1 MPPTLTLTFAA
12 LRLAMEGYAPIMA
25 GKSSRKAPSG
35 AFLFAR
41 KYAPL
46 GGMKKLPTTR
56 PSNPD
61 LDAILRD
68 RMEEIEAL
76 VNAIENDEPDCDLKL
91 AELLEGEVEAVRIA
105 IIKKLREMLRARA
118 EEKEKELNKLLEK
131 EQRIKVERQRGM
143 FLQWL
148 QWMMSEETIRK
159 MREAFLANSMLERVT
174 RNIGRDM
181 AARGMNDVQLGDKRE
196 LGGLSNN
203 VPQALGKG
211 KEKDESKG
219 RS

>member
-1 MPPTLTLTFAA
+1 
-12 LRLAMEGYAPIMA
+12 
-25 GKSSRKAPSG
+25 
-35 AFLFAR
+35 
-41 KYAPL
+41 
-46 GGMKKLPTTR
+46 MKKLPTTR
-56 PSNPD
+56 PSDPD

-91 AELLEGEVEAVRIA
+91 AELLEGEVEAVRIV
-105 IIKKLREMLRARA
+105 IIKKLREMLKTRA

-131 EQRIKVERQRGM
+131 ERRIKVERQRGM

-159 MREAFLANSMLERVT
+159 MREAFLANSVLERVT
-174 RNIGRDM
+174 RSIGRDM

-211 KEKDESKG
+211 RDKG
-219 RS
+219 QGRE